1 MIYSGQPFASPGEA
15 LSHYGVRGMKWGVR
29 NEKPTSGSSSKTSP
43 NTESKKAARRINVK
57 KVAIGAGVLTAV
69 AGGAYVAYRL
79 NQNGNLPISS
89 LKKAKKSSGTEKAI
103 KKVLD
108 EPTSMLHASRGKTK
122 GFSFFKTGDLA
133 EPYPA
138 YEKAFGKDSFTDGL
152 FERYDG
158 GKIAASFLDP
168 EGRRDQS
175 GRSIPH
181 QVIIPKSM
189 SSGINNIDDVKKH
202 IWPLLKETYDSR

>member
-15 LSHYGVRGMKWGVR
+15 LAHFGVKGMKWGVR
-29 NEKPTSGSSSKTSP
+29 KDRLIADSSSKASSSS
-43 NTESKKAARRINVK
+43 EAKKAARRRNVK
-57 KVAIGAGVLTAV
+57 KAAIGVGVLTAV

-89 LKKAKKSSGTEKAI
+89 LKKAKKTSATEKAI

-108 EPTSMLHASRGKTK
+108 EPTNILHASRGKTK

-138 YEKAFGKDSFTDGL
+138 YEKAFGKDSFTDNL
-152 FERYDG
+152 FERHDG

-189 SSGINNIDDVKKH
+189 STGINNMDDVKKH
-202 IWPLLKETYDSR
+202 IWPLLKETYDER